1 MVKTMY
7 NLFDH
12 AKCRGLNPMRL
23 WVHGYV
29 IGKTKR
35 YRSVRYAA
43 KGRGYNE
50 KRDFCQVKIILFE
63 KPEKDYYEEIA
74 VGKCEPGVSTVV
86 RHILKQH
93 HADY

>member
-1 MVKTMY
+1 MVRTMY

-12 AKCRGLNPMRL
+12 AKCQGLNPLRL

-43 KGRGYNE
+43 KGRGYN
-50 KRDFCQVKIILFE
+50 
-63 KPEKDYYEEIA
+63 
-74 VGKCEPGVSTVV
+74 
-86 RHILKQH
+86 
-93 HADY
+93 